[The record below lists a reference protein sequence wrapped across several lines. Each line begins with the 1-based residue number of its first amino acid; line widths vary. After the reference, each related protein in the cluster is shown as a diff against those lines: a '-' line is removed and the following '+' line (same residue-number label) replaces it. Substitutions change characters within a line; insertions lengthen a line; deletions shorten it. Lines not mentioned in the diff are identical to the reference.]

1 MAEFKTAEQ
10 YVVEKL
16 ETTERE
22 LEETKVAHALETGRH
37 IQEFE
42 ELREELHSAYEL
54 LDMLREFVHVRTDS
68 YWGNIISFEQIYGKE
83 HPGIVA
89 RIMEYFDMRPA
100 EEDDED
106 A

>member
-22 LEETKVAHALETGRH
+22 LEETKTAHALEMDRH
-37 IQEFE
+37 VHEFE

-83 HPGIVA
+83 HPEIVA
-89 RIMEYFDMRPA
+89 RIMEYYDIRPK
-100 EEDDED
+100 EDEDDE
-106 A
+106 